1 MTGDGDRDEGA
12 PDRRQRS
19 PVLMCFPFL
28 ALNRPCRIGRWE
40 LLTAEAAFSE
50 GLWASESFRQDAERM
65 LGLFRYG
72 VGHYRLE
79 NPTLIAR
86 AGRKFTGE
94 SPEAAERDA
103 LTATAAFGA
112 LDSNRPRGVHG
123 WTSWVVAEN
132 VDYWEFPVSGDGE
145 LMLSLGRRYRT
156 RFHDTWGE
164 NRPIIGPAVL
174 EPAHS
179 HHVRI
184 DEDVAAI
191 LHETLLSD
199 TERST
204 NLAAAIRFFVDS
216 WRNHPSV
223 VGVADWTFDYST
235 VVCSQQ
241 TALSVADS
249 VAFDTRSFGFASWR
263 ERRESLLVAA
273 VQLTGHTWVST
284 PGRAVLECAHWPHR
298 SHRWEEYLGRMLAYR
313 FEVCP
318 PSEVA
323 AAADALGWRA
333 GLRRISS
340 LAQGLAESPTGQS
353 LGFDIDRRWAE
364 LGSAAGRGD
373 DWIHLAPLRRTGS
386 PPRVAYRDTARKVN
400 WAAAPDAVAAV
411 VST

>member
-164 NRPIIGPAVL
+164 NRPIIGPAAL

-199 TERST
+199 TVRST

-241 TALSVADS
+241 TALEALFGKRNNAAQHIVAGVRKLTKRLGDALEAIDPAS
-249 VAFDTRSFGFASWR
+249 PAAGQLVAFSM
-263 ERRESLLVAA
+263 SLRHKPIGGVPFYEDAA
-273 VQLTGHTWVST
+273 
-284 PGRAVLECAHWPHR
+284 
-298 SHRWEEYLGRMLAYR
+298 
-313 FEVCP
+313 F
-318 PSEVA
+318 
-323 AAADALGWRA
+323 
-333 GLRRISS
+333 
-340 LAQGLAESPTGQS
+340 
-353 LGFDIDRRWAE
+353 
-364 LGSAAGRGD
+364 D
-373 DWIHLAPLRRTGS
+373 DWARKFTRIRNKTVHEGDPLAALTDDKHPGKTLRD
-386 PPRVAYRDTARKVN
+386 VVDTADIVIRHAVRLLAFS
-400 WAAAPDAVAAV
+400 WSDDYRASGLGTTSATGGEVLPD
-411 VST
+411 S